1 MAVYLYLYF
10 YKMYVLFFGGAQKC
24 SYVPKGG
31 PPEKVWVHPLFPE
44 HSSEIPPKSFDTTP
58 IHIHC
63 DYSCLNQQ
71 AEEQLS
77 MQRC

>member
-31 PPEKVWVHPLFPE
+31 PPEKVWEPLPYPNQQPPDPTNDF
-44 HSSEIPPKSFDTTP
+44 SSAIQAAIMFPPK
-58 IHIHC
+58 HI
-63 DYSCLNQQ
+63 QQ
-71 AEEQLS
+71 NK
-77 MQRC
+77 